1 MVETDGTFESFA
13 GILVEEQ
20 RSRGSLMHKQKLHH
34 CEISQL
40 VYSSNSKTL
49 SNSPASSR
57 RPRIHSF
64 GGKLKGYNPTTTTP
78 KHNGFLKP
86 SA

>member
-20 RSRGSLMHKQKLHH
+20 KSRGSLMHKQKLHY

-40 VYSSNSKTL
+40 VYSSNSKTSQIL
-49 SNSPASSR
+49 QLHPEDQEY
-57 RPRIHSF
+57 I
-64 GGKLKGYNPTTTTP
+64 
-78 KHNGFLKP
+78 P
-86 SA
+86 SGEN